1 MSLLIFSLIYYFI
14 SHLQCISRLC
24 IVAVLKFI
32 IKQHYFSVFFFII
45 FFILIFFHLPVIIGE
60 GGVQNYKNYAI
71 PSFAYVG
78 SAFSYVD

>member
-1 MSLLIFSLIYYFI
+1 MSLLIFSFIYYFR

-32 IKQHYFSVFFFII
+32 IKQHYFSVFWCCWFF
-45 FFILIFFHLPVIIGE
+45 FFFHLPVIIGE